1 MAILKLIY
9 SNDEK
14 QVIKTYDKSYY
25 DDLSLDEKMKYVL
38 YEESGN
44 HYYIFKNDLNFSTK
58 ESKNLN
64 YDNLLKLIKIKRKDI
79 KINLK
84 ENGKIF
90 HFNMINLFLNVT
102 ILLKK
107 LFNSLEED
115 IIPMFII
122 FFLGYCSINHNAC
135 FNLESGDHIY
145 YFFVLAFLSL
155 CIDKLN
161 DFLTNIDNKMVNK
174 MNVLLSDYKS
184 SINIK
189 EVSIIENEV
198 NVDNFK
204 LKMDNELKFIE
215 DIKFKIEQNELIKKD
230 FSK

>member
-90 HFNMINLFLNVT
+90 HFNMINLLLNVT

-107 LFNSLEED
+107 LFNFLEEG
-115 IIPMFII
+115 IIPMFIV

-135 FNLESGDHIY
+135 FNLESGDHIS
-145 YFFVLAFLSL
+145 YFVVLALLSL